1 MDNNSDLINFYQLE
15 AVEALQPKTHNPN
28 YAAHGIKVPFR
39 MVVIG
44 ASGAGKSNVTLNI
57 ISKMED
63 TFNKIYLYTRNK
75 HEPLYEYLEVA
86 ISEPDM
92 LEIHEGLDHLRQLDM
107 NKHYFGQTLVIF
119 DDLCNE
125 KDQSKINEL
134 FIRGRKLGD
143 GVSLIY
149 LTQKYSLVPTIV
161 REQCNYLILKKI
173 NGKRDIR
180 AILGNAS
187 LGAGREE
194 LLAMYNFCVTG
205 GDMLSFLM
213 VDFNAKSEHQFRHN
227 FLKVL
232 NIDHFK

>member
-28 YAAHGIKVPFR
+28 YHQHGIKVPFR
-39 MVVIG
+39 MVIVG
-44 ASGAGKSNVTLNI
+44 ASGAGKSNITLNI
-57 ISKMED
+57 ISKMQN
-63 TFNKIYLYTRNK
+63 TFHKIYLYTRNK
-75 HEPLYEYLEVA
+75 HEPLYQYLELA
-86 ISEPDM
+86 ITEPDM
-92 LEIHEGLDHLRQLDM
+92 LEVHEGLDHLRQLDM

-149 LTQKYSLVPTIV
+149 LTQKYSLVPTVV

-173 NGKRDIR
+173 SGKRDIL
-180 AILGNAS
+180 AILRNAS
-187 LGAGREE
+187 LGAEKEE
-194 LLAMYNFCVTG
+194 LLAMYEFCVSG
-205 GDMLSFLM
+205 NNMLSFLM
-213 VDFNAKSEHQFRHN
+213 IDFNAKPEHQFRHN

-232 NIDHFK
+232 NIEHFK

>member
-39 MVVIG
+39 MVVVG
-44 ASGAGKSNVTLNI
+44 ASGAGKSNITLNI

-75 HEPLYEYLEVA
+75 HEPLYEFLELA

-92 LEIHEGLDHLRQLDM
+92 LEVHEGLDHLRQLDM
-107 NKHYFGQTLVIF
+107 NKHYFGQTLVVF

-125 KDQSKINEL
+125 KDQSKISEL

-149 LTQKYSLVPTIV
+149 LTQKYSLVPTVV

-173 NGKRDIR
+173 SGKRDIL
-180 AILGNAS
+180 AILRNAS
-187 LGAGREE
+187 LGAEKEE
-194 LLAMYNFCVTG
+194 LLAMYNFCVSG
-205 GDMLSFLM
+205 NNMLDFLM
-213 VDFNAKSEHQFRHN
+213 IDFNAKPEHQFRHN

-232 NIDHFK
+232 NI

>member
-1 MDNNSDLINFYQLE
+1 MNNNDDLINFYQLK

-39 MVVIG
+39 MVVVG
-44 ASGAGKSNVTLNI
+44 ASGAGKSNITLNI

-63 TFNKIYLYTRNK
+63 TFNKIYLYTRNR
-75 HEPLYEYLEVA
+75 HEPLYEYLELA
-86 ISEPDM
+86 IPEPDM
-92 LEIHEGLDHLRQLDM
+92 LEVHEGLDHLRQIDM
-107 NKHYFGQTLVIF
+107 NKHFFGQTLVIF

-125 KDQSKINEL
+125 KDQSKISEL

-149 LTQKYSLVPTIV
+149 LTQKYSLVPTVV

-173 NGKRDIR
+173 SGKRDIL
-180 AILGNAS
+180 AILRNAS
-187 LGAGREE
+187 LGAEKEE
-194 LLAMYNFCVTG
+194 LLAMYNFCVSG

-213 VDFNAKSEHQFRHN
+213 IDFNAKPEHQFRHN